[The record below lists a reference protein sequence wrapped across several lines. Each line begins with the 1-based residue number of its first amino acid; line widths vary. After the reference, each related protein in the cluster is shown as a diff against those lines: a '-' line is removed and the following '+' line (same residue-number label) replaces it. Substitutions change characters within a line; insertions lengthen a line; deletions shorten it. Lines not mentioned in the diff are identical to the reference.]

1 MIAVK
6 VTVKSNRLPQM
17 PAAAK
22 RGVAKGFASA
32 KGPLL
37 ADMKRRTP
45 VDTSALRNSETAESD
60 DTSLT
65 LTAGGGDVDY
75 AVYVHQ
81 GARGRAPRRFMTDAI
96 EAGTP
101 NIINALAD
109 GIASEMT

>member
-1 MIAVK
+1 MK
-6 VTVKSNRLPQM
+6 VTVKVLRNDFAKM

-37 ADMKRRTP
+37 ADTQRRTP
-45 VDTSALRNSETAESD
+45 VDTGELRGSETATSD

-65 LTAGGGDVDY
+65 LTASSDH

-81 GARGRAPRRFMTDAI
+81 GTRRMRARPFMTDAI
-96 EAGTP
+96 EAGMP
-101 NIINALAD
+101 SIVNALSD
-109 GIASEMT
+109 GIASEMK

>member
-1 MIAVK
+1 MA
-6 VTVKSNRLPQM
+6 VTVKVLRNDFPKM

-96 EAGTP
+96 EAGMP
-101 NIINALAD
+101 GIVNALAD
-109 GIASEMT
+109 GIASEMS